1 MMLRTESLVDVVT
14 RLGGLLKR
22 PDLTEYERQRYQTD
36 LLKLTTKCLTTS
48 GFTREQD
55 LQILLDMVHKSPKAE
70 IC

>member
-1 MMLRTESLVDVVT
+1 MMLRTESLVDVVS

-22 PDLTEYERQRYQTD
+22 PDLTDYERHRYETD
-36 LLKLTTKCLTTS
+36 LLKLTTKCLTES

-55 LQILLDMVHKSPKAE
+55 LQILLDMVHKSPKTE

>member
-22 PDLTEYERQRYQTD
+22 PDLTDYERGRYETD
-36 LLKLTTKCLTTS
+36 LLKLTTRCLTTS
-48 GFTREQD
+48 GFTRERD
-55 LQILLDMVHKSPKAE
+55 SQILLDMVHQSPKAE

>member
-1 MMLRTESLVDVVT
+1 MLLRTESLVDVVT

-22 PDLTEYERQRYQTD
+22 PDLTDYERLRYETD
-36 LLKLTTKCLTTS
+36 LLKLTTQCLTTS

-55 LQILLDMVHKSPKAE
+55 LQTPLDMVHQSPKSE

>member
-22 PDLTEYERQRYQTD
+22 PDLTDYERQRYETD

-55 LQILLDMVHKSPKAE
+55 LQILLDMVHQSPKSE

>member
-1 MMLRTESLVDVVT
+1 MLLRTDSLVDVVT

-22 PDLTEYERQRYQTD
+22 PDLTDYERHGYQTD
-36 LLKLTTKCLTTS
+36 LLKLTTKCLTIS

-55 LQILLDMVHKSPKAE
+55 LQILLDMVHQSPRAE

>member
-22 PDLTEYERQRYQTD
+22 RDLTDYERQRYETD
-36 LLKLTTKCLTTS
+36 LLKLTTKCLTMS
-48 GFTREQD
+48 GLTRGQD
-55 LQILLDMVHKSPKAE
+55 VQILLDMVHQSPRAE

>member
-1 MMLRTESLVDVVT
+1 MLLRTESLVDVVA

-22 PDLTEYERQRYQTD
+22 PDLTDYERQRYKTD
-36 LLKLTTKCLTTS
+36 LLKLTAKYLTTS

-55 LQILLDMVHKSPKAE
+55 LQILLDMVHNSPKAE

>member
-22 PDLTEYERQRYQTD
+22 PDLTDYERQRYETD

-55 LQILLDMVHKSPKAE
+55 LQILLDMVHRSPRAE

>member
-1 MMLRTESLVDVVT
+1 MLLRTDSLVDVVT

-22 PDLTEYERQRYQTD
+22 PDLTDYERQRYETD
-36 LLKLTTKCLTTS
+36 LLKLTTKCLNTS
-48 GFTREQD
+48 EFTREQD

>member
-1 MMLRTESLVDVVT
+1 MLLRTESLVDVVT

-22 PDLTEYERQRYQTD
+22 PDLTDYERQKYEPE

-55 LQILLDMVHKSPKAE
+55 LQILLDMVHRSPRVE

>member
-1 MMLRTESLVDVVT
+1 MLRTESLVDVVT

-22 PDLTEYERQRYQTD
+22 PDLTDYERQRYQTD

-48 GFTREQD
+48 GFTRGPD

>member
-1 MMLRTESLVDVVT
+1 MLRTESLVDVVT

-22 PDLTEYERQRYQTD
+22 PDLTDYERQRYETD
-36 LLKLTTKCLTTS
+36 FLKLTTKCLTTS

-55 LQILLDMVHKSPKAE
+55 LQILLDIVHQPPKSE

>member
-1 MMLRTESLVDVVT
+1 MLLRTESLVDVVT

-22 PDLTEYERQRYQTD
+22 PDLTEYERQRYQID

-55 LQILLDMVHKSPKAE
+55 LQILLDMVHQSPQAE

>member
-1 MMLRTESLVDVVT
+1 MLLRTESLVDVVT

-22 PDLTEYERQRYQTD
+22 PDLTDYERQRYQTD
-36 LLKLTTKCLTTS
+36 LLKLTTKCLITS

>member
-22 PDLTEYERQRYQTD
+22 PDLTEYERQRYQID

-55 LQILLDMVHKSPKAE
+55 LQILLDMVHQSPQAE

>member
-1 MMLRTESLVDVVT
+1 MLLRTESLVDVVT

-55 LQILLDMVHKSPKAE
+55 LQILLDMVHKSPRAE

>member
-1 MMLRTESLVDVVT
+1 MLLRTESLVDVVT

-22 PDLTEYERQRYQTD
+22 PDLTDYERQRYETD

-55 LQILLDMVHKSPKAE
+55 LQILLDMVHRSPTAE

>member
-1 MMLRTESLVDVVT
+1 MLRTESLVDVVT

-22 PDLTEYERQRYQTD
+22 PDLTDYERQRYETD

-55 LQILLDMVHKSPKAE
+55 LQILLDMVHRSPRAKA
-70 IC
+70 C

>member
-1 MMLRTESLVDVVT
+1 MLRTESLVDVVT

-22 PDLTEYERQRYQTD
+22 PDLTDYERQRYETD
-36 LLKLTTKCLTTS
+36 FLKLTTKCLTTS

-55 LQILLDMVHKSPKAE
+55 LQILLDMVHQPPKSE

>member
-1 MMLRTESLVDVVT
+1 MDVVT

-22 PDLTEYERQRYQTD
+22 PDLTDYERQRYETD

-55 LQILLDMVHKSPKAE
+55 LQILLDMVHKSSKAE

>member
-1 MMLRTESLVDVVT
+1 MLRTESLVDVVT

-22 PDLTEYERQRYQTD
+22 PDLTEYERQRYQID

-55 LQILLDMVHKSPKAE
+55 LQILLDMVHQSPQAE

>member
-1 MMLRTESLVDVVT
+1 MLLRTESLVDVVT

-22 PDLTEYERQRYQTD
+22 PDLTDYERQRYQTD

-48 GFTREQD
+48 GVTREQD
-55 LQILLDMVHKSPKAE
+55 LQILLDMVHNSPRAE

>member
-22 PDLTEYERQRYQTD
+22 PDLTDYERQRYETD

-55 LQILLDMVHKSPKAE
+55 LQILLDLVHRSPRAE

>member
-1 MMLRTESLVDVVT
+1 MLRTESLVDVVT

-22 PDLTEYERQRYQTD
+22 PDLTDYERQRYETD

-55 LQILLDMVHKSPKAE
+55 LQILMDMVHKSPRAE
-70 IC
+70 NC

>member
-22 PDLTEYERQRYQTD
+22 PDLTDYERQRYETD

-55 LQILLDMVHKSPKAE
+55 LQILLDMVHKSPKAG

>member
-1 MMLRTESLVDVVT
+1 MLLRTDSLVDVVT

-22 PDLTEYERQRYQTD
+22 PDLTDYERQRYQTD
-36 LLKLTTKCLTTS
+36 LLKLTTRCLTTS

-55 LQILLDMVHKSPKAE
+55 LQILLEMVHNSPKAE

>member
-22 PDLTEYERQRYQTD
+22 PDLTDYERHRYETD

-48 GFTREQD
+48 GFTRGQD
-55 LQILLDMVHKSPKAE
+55 LQILLDMVHQSPRAE

>member
-1 MMLRTESLVDVVT
+1 MLLRTESLVDVVT

-22 PDLTEYERQRYQTD
+22 PDLTDYERHRYETD
-36 LLKLTTKCLTTS
+36 LLKLTTKCLTTT
-48 GFTREQD
+48 GFARAQD

>member
-1 MMLRTESLVDVVT
+1 MLLRTESLVDVVT

-22 PDLTEYERQRYQTD
+22 PDLTDYERQRYETD

-55 LQILLDMVHKSPKAE
+55 LQILLDMVHRSPRAE

>member
-22 PDLTEYERQRYQTD
+22 PDLTEYERQRYETD

-55 LQILLDMVHKSPKAE
+55 LQILLDMVHESTKTE